1 MYQESNERWTSHG
14 KNNRIKTVTE
24 ARASAEKMIQWW
36 CVRRIRRR
44 RYMYSMGPTGLDVI
58 RRFRFVYPA
67 RRPHWKRSETIKQYT
82 TAALP
87 VSRWKHF
94 ENVLKTLENDWNQ
107 TSYQVNKRNL
117 SIALIV
123 SARSAPR
130 YLIEWIISN
139 TPGWREIAS
148 VRRMDFT
155 QRIWSGFVQRI
166 RKYSSSRGD
175 RSMSINRWSW
185 TLSFTTTICFFGK
198 GRYFL
203 YKEKCYDELSQ
214 FWNSKYIGMRKSVG
228 WFKNLDFES

>member
-1 MYQESNERWTSHG
+1 M
-14 KNNRIKTVTE
+14 TE
-24 ARASAEKMIQWW
+24 ARANAEKMIQWW

-44 RYMYSMGPTGLDVI
+44 ISVCMCSMGPTGLDVI

-123 SARSAPR
+123 SARSAP
-130 YLIEWIISN
+130 
-139 TPGWREIAS
+139 PG
-148 VRRMDFT
+148 
-155 QRIWSGFVQRI
+155 IWSNESFQIPPRLTRDSICETDGFHAPNSIGI
-166 RKYSSSRGD
+166 RATNSKVFYSSRGD
-175 RSMSINRWSW
+175 RSISSINRELWVY
-185 TLSFTTTICFFGK
+185 TTICFFGK
-198 GRYFL
+198 GMF
-203 YKEKCYDELSQ
+203 
-214 FWNSKYIGMRKSVG
+214 SV
-228 WFKNLDFES
+228 K

>member
-1 MYQESNERWTSHG
+1 M
-14 KNNRIKTVTE
+14 TE
-24 ARASAEKMIQWW
+24 ARANAEKMIQWW

-44 RYMYSMGPTGLDVI
+44 ISVCMCSMGPTGLDVI

-123 SARSAPR
+123 SARSAPPR
-130 YLIEWIISN
+130 IWSN
-139 TPGWREIAS
+139 ESFQIPPGWREIAS

-155 QRIWSGFVQRI
+155 HRIRSGFVQRI
-166 RKYSSSRGD
+166 RKYSTVREATD
-175 RSMSINRWSW
+175 PYRR
-185 TLSFTTTICFFGK
+185 
-198 GRYFL
+198 
-203 YKEKCYDELSQ
+203 
-214 FWNSKYIGMRKSVG
+214 
-228 WFKNLDFES
+228 